1 MEKQNL
7 EVIHVLLDNGA
18 DTNANSKFNK
28 TPISIALEKD
38 RLDLVDLLQ
47 QERIHTFHGQSCA
60 VELEVATQNLV
71 DLESERQKEH
81 HNVKFQIPE
90 SLPKR
95 KSNSGKYLIFQKTI
109 IIYR

>member
-1 MEKQNL
+1 MTPLHWAVEKQNL
-7 EVIHVLLDNGA
+7 EVIHILLEYGA

-47 QERIHTFHGQSCA
+47 QERVNNFQGQPCA

-71 DLESERQKEH
+71 ELETERQKEYQA
-81 HNVKFQIPE
+81 KFQIPE
-90 SLPKR
+90 NLPKR
-95 KSNSGKYLIFQKTI
+95 KPHPGK
-109 IIYR
+109 